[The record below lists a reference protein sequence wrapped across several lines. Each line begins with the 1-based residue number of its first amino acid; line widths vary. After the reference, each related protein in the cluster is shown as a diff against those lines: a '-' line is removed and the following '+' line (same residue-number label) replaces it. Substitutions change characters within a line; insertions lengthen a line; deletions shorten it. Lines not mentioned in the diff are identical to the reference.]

1 MYTNMQSIMLNNW
14 FNRCIIIFIYLYY
27 PNFLNDKQKII
38 FPQKGEK
45 WVFKCSLL
53 EY

>member
-1 MYTNMQSIMLNNW
+1 MLNNW
-14 FNRCIIIFIYLYY
+14 FNRCIIIFVYLYY